1 MLFYNI
7 DSCHKICLQCWNRH
21 LVIFEERPSY
31 VQVWSNRQKKTIKKC
46 LKDIILYK
54 PNKAHPQ
61 ENMNKIFDKTKY
73 QKKEKI
79 MDFYYSFF

>member
-1 MLFYNI
+1 MYKFEAI
-7 DSCHKICLQCWNRH
+7 DK
-21 LVIFEERPSY
+21 
-31 VQVWSNRQKKTIKKC
+31 KKTIKKC

-61 ENMNKIFDKTKY
+61 ENMNQIFDKTKY

-79 MDFYYSFF
+79 MDFYYSFFLTRECVNYLPDIADSECNDAA